1 MNKQYPL
8 FTAMFFLSMISFN
21 AAAGDAV
28 AGKAVSSTCTGCHG
42 VNGISTIPIYP
53 NLAGQKAQYLEVQLK
68 AFRDGSRKDP
78 VMGTMA
84 KSLSDSEISDLAAY
98 FSSL

>member
-1 MNKQYPL
+1 MNKKYPL
-8 FTAMFFLSMISFN
+8 FAAMFFMSMISFN
-21 AAAGDAV
+21 AAAADVA
-28 AGKAVSSTCTGCHG
+28 AGKAASSTCGGCHG
-42 VNGISTIPIYP
+42 VDGISSVPVYP

-78 VMGTMA
+78 VMGAMV
-84 KSLSDSEISDLAAY
+84 KSLSDADISNLAAY